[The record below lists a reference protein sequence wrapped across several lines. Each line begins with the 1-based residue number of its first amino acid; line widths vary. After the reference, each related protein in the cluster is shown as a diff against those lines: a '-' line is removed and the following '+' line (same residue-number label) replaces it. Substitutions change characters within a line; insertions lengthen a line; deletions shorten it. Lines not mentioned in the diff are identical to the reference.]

1 MLHMPTPMLMTSFL
15 WRFRGP
21 LVLTVAVLASITSVS
36 MAFKAGQ
43 EARARRVAE
52 GQVAV
57 LDKAINEPVVGLRD
71 RLSACTADLGNAKTA
86 VEAQNQAVDAL
97 KAEADAR
104 DARAREAVSAAQNRA
119 RTAERRVQALLQ
131 SSPREGETPCVA
143 AERVIREQLG

>member
-1 MLHMPTPMLMTSFL
+1 MTFLALL

-21 LVLTVAVLASITSVS
+21 LVLAVAVLASITSVS
-36 MAFKAGQ
+36 LAFKAGQ

-71 RLSACTADLGNAKTA
+71 RLSACTVDLGNAKTA
-86 VEAQNQAVDAL
+86 VERQNSAVDAL

-104 DARAREAVSAAQNRA
+104 DARAREAVSAAQSRA

>member
-1 MLHMPTPMLMTSFL
+1 MTFL
-15 WRFRGP
+15 PFILRNWGLIA
-21 LVLTVAVLASITSVS
+21 LVVAVLATPLAIASS
-36 MAFKAGQ
+36 FKAGQ

-57 LDKAINEPVVGLRD
+57 LDKSINEPVVGLRD
-71 RLSACTADLGNAKTA
+71 RLSACTVDLGNATTA
-86 VEAQNQAVDAL
+86 IGRQNEAVDAF

-104 DARAREAVSAAQNRA
+104 DARAREAVSAAQSRA

-143 AERVIREQLG
+143 AERLIREELR